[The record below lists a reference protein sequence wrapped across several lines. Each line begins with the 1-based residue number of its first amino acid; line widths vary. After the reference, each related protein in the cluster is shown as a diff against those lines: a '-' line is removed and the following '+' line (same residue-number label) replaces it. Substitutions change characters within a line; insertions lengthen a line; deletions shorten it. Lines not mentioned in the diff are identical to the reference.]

1 MVDEKINTIIDLGKS
16 NIKLGIFDEKKK
28 LIYSSSEETEVF
40 SEASNTS
47 KIVKQII

>member
-28 LIYSSSEETEVF
+28 LIYM
-40 SEASNTS
+40 
-47 KIVKQII
+47 VKSFPYQKMIYWN